1 MFDAFLSWLRV
12 IWEFS
17 QSPMLLFWVFVLV
30 INLANRLKRVSKN
43 VDQLLGEITN
53 IRNLLSDIRNLLSD
67 QKNSTPP
74 KLDSGKINHAEILK
88 KVQKEHYRT

>member
-12 IWEFS
+12 IWDFS
-17 QSPMLLFWVFVLV
+17 QSPILLFVVFVLV
-30 INLANRLKRVSKN
+30 INLGKRLDRVSKK

-53 IRNLLSDIRNLLSD
+53 IRSLFSD

-74 KLDSGKINHAEILK
+74 KLNSGKINHAEILK
-88 KVQKEHYRT
+88 KVQREHYRT

>member
-12 IWEFS
+12 IWDFS
-17 QSPMLLFWVFVLV
+17 QSPILLFVVFVLV
-30 INLANRLKRVSKN
+30 INLGKRLDRVSKK

-53 IRNLLSDIRNLLSD
+53 IRSLLSD

-74 KLDSGKINHAEILK
+74 KLNSGKINHAEILK
-88 KVQKEHYRT
+88 KVQREHYRT

>member
-17 QSPMLLFWVFVLV
+17 QSPMLLFVVFVLV
-30 INLANRLKRVSKN
+30 INHGKRLNRVSKN

-53 IRNLLSDIRNLLSD
+53 IRNLLSD

>member
-1 MFDAFLSWLRV
+1 MFDAFLSWFRV

-17 QSPMLLFWVFVLV
+17 QSPMLLFVVFVLV
-30 INLANRLKRVSKN
+30 IILGKRLDMVSKK
-43 VDQLLGEITN
+43 VDQILGEISN
-53 IRNLLSDIRNLLSD
+53 IRNLLSD

-88 KVQKEHYRT
+88 KVQREHYRT

>member
-17 QSPMLLFWVFVLV
+17 QSPILLFVVFVLV
-30 INLANRLKRVSKN
+30 INLGKRLDRVSKK
-43 VDQLLGEITN
+43 VDQLMGEISN
-53 IRNLLSDIRNLLSD
+53 IRSLLSD

-74 KLDSGKINHAEILK
+74 KLNSGKINHAEILK
-88 KVQKEHYRT
+88 KVQREHYRT

>member
-17 QSPMLLFWVFVLV
+17 QSPMLLFVVFVLV
-30 INLANRLKRVSKN
+30 INLGKRLDRVSKK
-43 VDQLLGEITN
+43 VDQLLGEITS
-53 IRNLLSDIRNLLSD
+53 IRSLPSD

-88 KVQKEHYRT
+88 RVQREHYRT

>member
-1 MFDAFLSWLRV
+1 MFDAFLSWFRV

-17 QSPMLLFWVFVLV
+17 QSPMLLFVVFVLV
-30 INLANRLKRVSKN
+30 IILGKRLDMVSKK
-43 VDQLLGEITN
+43 VDQLLGEISN
-53 IRNLLSDIRNLLSD
+53 IRNLLSD

-88 KVQKEHYRT
+88 KVQREHYRT

>member
-1 MFDAFLSWLRV
+1 MFDAFLSWFRV

-17 QSPMLLFWVFVLV
+17 QSPMLLFVVFVMV
-30 INLANRLKRVSKN
+30 IILGKRLDRVSKK

-53 IRNLLSDIRNLLSD
+53 IRSLLSD

-74 KLDSGKINHAEILK
+74 KLNSGKINHAEILK
-88 KVQKEHYRT
+88 KVQREHYRT

>member
-12 IWEFS
+12 IWDFS
-17 QSPMLLFWVFVLV
+17 QSPILLFVVFVLV
-30 INLANRLKRVSKN
+30 INLGKRLDRVSKK

-53 IRNLLSDIRNLLSD
+53 IRNLLSD

-74 KLDSGKINHAEILK
+74 KLDSGKINHAEIYK
-88 KVQKEHYRT
+88 KVQREHYRT

>member
-17 QSPMLLFWVFVLV
+17 QSPVLLFIVFVLV
-30 INLANRLKRVSKN
+30 IQLGKHLDRVSKK
-43 VDQLLGEITN
+43 VDQLLGEIAN
-53 IRNLLSDIRNLLSD
+53 IQNLLSN

-88 KVQKEHYRT
+88 KVQREHYRA